1 MSSST
6 AIDLINNVDIEE
18 AMSKYD
24 AVGLVCEAS
33 SGSDLTISDKSYE
46 KNRSE
51 LIGLRST

>member
-24 AVGLVCEAS
+24 AVGVICEAS

>member
-24 AVGLVCEAS
+24 AVGVVCETS
-33 SGSDLTISDKSYE
+33 SGSDLTISDKFYE
-46 KNRSE
+46 KNTLDS
-51 LIGLRST
+51 IGLRST